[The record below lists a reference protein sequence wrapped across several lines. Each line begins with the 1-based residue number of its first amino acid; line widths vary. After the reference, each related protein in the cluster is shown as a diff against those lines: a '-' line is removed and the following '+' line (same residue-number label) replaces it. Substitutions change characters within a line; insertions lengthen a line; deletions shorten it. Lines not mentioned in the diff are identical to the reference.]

1 MAAMEERTLGPK
13 SACIWRGAESE
24 QARGDLL
31 WGVHGSSLT
40 RHRSE
45 KASLPALSAVAGEK
59 AEQSLVS
66 ILPPLISGASSSAH
80 HFQAE
85 VRLWRG
91 CLGLA
96 RVHRALGVLSRSHG
110 KASSL
115 QYAKGW
121 GPSQPCRPAALR
133 AQESS
138 LVSDISSVLSG
149 YLLTGPTSSPCVTV
163 LLRKCPEGFLCLAP
177 TPRHV
182 LTAVFCSSDTSTAAL
197 TLQHRTHP
205 CVMNHCFSKA
215 RAVQGNATRHK
226 WNSVEGEM
234 GSGNKFH
241 QEPQH

>member
-1 MAAMEERTLGPK
+1 MLAP
-13 SACIWRGAESE
+13 
-24 QARGDLL
+24 
-31 WGVHGSSLT
+31 SS
-40 RHRSE
+40 
-45 KASLPALSAVAGEK
+45 VAGEK
-59 AEQSLVS
+59 AEPSLVS
-66 ILPPLISGASSSAH
+66 ILLPLISGASSSAH

-85 VRLWRG
+85 VRIWRG

-121 GPSQPCRPAALR
+121 GPSQPCRPAAFR

-138 LVSDISSVLSG
+138 LVSDVSSILSG

-182 LTAVFCSSDTSTAAL
+182 LSAVFCSSDTSTAAL

-226 WNSVEGEM
+226 WNSVECEM
-234 GSGNKFH
+234 GSGKKFH